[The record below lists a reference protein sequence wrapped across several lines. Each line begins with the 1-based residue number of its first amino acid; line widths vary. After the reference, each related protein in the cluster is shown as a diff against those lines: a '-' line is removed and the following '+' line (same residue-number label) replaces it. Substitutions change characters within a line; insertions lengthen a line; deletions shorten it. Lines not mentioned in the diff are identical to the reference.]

1 MLPLLPPP
9 LSPSRHTSRFL
20 TVYGFTLP
28 IVLVPHTEL
37 FTAPVVAAVCW
48 GLFSIEEIAYF
59 IEQPFDQ
66 VRTYARGVRQRV
78 QRAVFAQR

>member
-1 MLPLLPPP
+1 M
-9 LSPSRHTSRFL
+9 

-28 IVLVPHTEL
+28 VVLVPHTEL

-59 IEQPFDQ
+59 IEQPFDP
-66 VRTYARGVRQRV
+66 VRGLGLLLFCGLLLWFRW
-78 QRAVFAQR
+78 

>member
-1 MLPLLPPP
+1 LLF
-9 LSPSRHTSRFL
+9 SRHTSRFL

-28 IVLVPHTEL
+28 VVLVPHTEL

-59 IEQPFDQ
+59 IEQPFDP
-66 VRTYARGVRQRV
+66 VSYERHPALVSS
-78 QRAVFAQR
+78 

>member
-1 MLPLLPPP
+1 MFLGCLPPLAIALP
-9 LSPSRHTSRFL
+9 RSRHTSRFL

-28 IVLVPHTEL
+28 VILVPHTEL

-59 IEQPFDQ
+59 IEQPFD
-66 VRTYARGVRQRV
+66 
-78 QRAVFAQR
+78 